1 MLVSNSKT
9 SITKTN
15 NRKTV
20 DIILM
25 EFKLPQIN
33 GEDVARMIRTSRN
46 PNSNTPIVAVTGY
59 LKDLN
64 DPHHFTELIE
74 KPATMPKLTDVLQRN
89 CHWKPADP
97 ERAGASDRQPSY
109 TINKPPPATH
119 EDSGRISPTVERFMG
134 GGRRGRMSEQF
145 SSMDEDDAVSVASTS
160 DPVLISRST
169 TNEWEGLH
177 VGKPSNLGY
186 EVASPPALTSV
197 PMHSHE
203 TAPSRL
209 QSHVIERMPSPL
221 STHVS
226 AVNAVSTLNSM
237 SQSLALPPELA
248 PLPPSLTSAPVFSNK
263 TSIPSRSPSR
273 SPFSRTP
280 PPPTVTPPLQTPTER
295 FKSLIPKRSPPR
307 QSRTPSEDGGRK
319 SPSKRS
325 SSVNSSPTKGNS
337 PTLMPSSPESK
348 TKSKRSSFEKKKEKQ
363 EKQQRQGLRVEDA
376 DADDELSAA
385 GGKKPSKS
393 KSIGE
398 MMISRVRKSPPEM
411 KRSKSDI
418 GEGSDI

>member
-1 MLVSNSKT
+1 
-9 SITKTN
+9 
-15 NRKTV
+15 
-20 DIILM
+20 M

-89 CHWKPADP
+89 CHWKPAESDRP
-97 ERAGASDRQPSY
+97 GGSDRQASY

-119 EDSGRISPTVERFMG
+119 EDSGRISPTVERFMS
-134 GGRRGRMSEQF
+134 GRRGRLSEHF
-145 SSMDEDDAVSVASTS
+145 SSMDEDDAVSVTSTS

-169 TNEWEGLH
+169 NNEWEKLH
-177 VGKPSNLGY
+177 TGKPSNLGH
-186 EVASPPALTSV
+186 EVTPSPAPL
-197 PMHSHE
+197 HSHE

-226 AVNAVSTLNSM
+226 VVNAMSTLNNSM
-237 SQSLALPPELA
+237 SQSLVSPPEMA
-248 PLPPSLTSAPVFSNK
+248 PLPPSLTSTPVFSNNIA
-263 TSIPSRSPSR
+263 SIPSRSPSR

-280 PPPTVTPPLQTPTER
+280 PPPTVTPPPQSSTER
-295 FKSLIPKRSPPR
+295 FKSLIPRRSPPR
-307 QSRTPSEDGGRK
+307 RSRTPSEDGV
-319 SPSKRS
+319 KRS
-325 SSVNSSPTKGNS
+325 SPPKRSASANASPTKSNS
-337 PTLMPSSPESK
+337 PTLMPSSPESRP
-348 TKSKRSSFEKKKEKQ
+348 KSKRSSFEKKKEKQ
-363 EKQQRQGLRVEDA
+363 QKQNLRVEDA

-385 GGKKPSKS
+385 GGKRPSKS
-393 KSIGE
+393 RSIGE
-398 MMISRVRKSPPEM
+398 MMISRARRSPPEM

-418 GEGSDI
+418 GEGPEV